1 MKTNVVATTH
11 SPLAVVNNRASLRG
25 NYAPVGASNM
35 VESASEDIE
44 SSALDDALDFGMK
57 TNLDQRLDLLRSNLE
72 DDSST

>member
-1 MKTNVVATTH
+1 
-11 SPLAVVNNRASLRG
+11 
-25 NYAPVGASNM
+25 M